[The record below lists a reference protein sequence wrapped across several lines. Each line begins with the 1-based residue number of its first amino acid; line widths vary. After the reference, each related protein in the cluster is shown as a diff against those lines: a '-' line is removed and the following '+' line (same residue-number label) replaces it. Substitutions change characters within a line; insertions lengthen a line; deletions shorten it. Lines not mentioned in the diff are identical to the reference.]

1 VSRQAVK
8 FPAGVAKHLAEFL
21 RATGSVNL
29 TPANKQAMEWWV
41 DLLESGRPVKVEPGD
56 AKALIGLMS
65 RVCRPHGKQVAE
77 YDAII
82 KRLQG
87 GR

>member
-1 VSRQAVK
+1 MK
-8 FPAGVAKHLAEFL
+8 FPAGEARHLAEFL

-29 TPANKQAMEWWV
+29 NPTNKTDMEWWV
-41 DLLESGRPVKVEPGD
+41 DWLESGRPVKIEPNQ

-65 RVCRPHGKQVAE
+65 RVCRPHGKKVAE

>member
-1 VSRQAVK
+1 MSRQAVK
-8 FPAGVAKHLAEFL
+8 FPAGEARHLAAFL

-29 TPANKQAMEWWV
+29 HPVNKGDMEWWV
-41 DLLESGRPVKVEPGD
+41 DTLESGRPIKIEPAQ

-77 YDAII
+77 YDAIT